1 MPLRGKVVITCAV
14 TGSIHTP
21 TMSPHLP
28 LTPDEIARDAIAAA
42 EAGAAILHLHARDPK
57 DGRPTPDPDV
67 FMQFLPRIKQST
79 GAVVNITTGGGHG
92 MSLEERLAAPLCAK
106 PEMCSLNMGS
116 MNFGLFPLLEKYKE
130 FKYPWESRH
139 LEMTRDFI
147 FRNTFADIERILKDL
162 GEGCGTRFEFECY
175 DVGHLYNLAHFLD
188 RGLVKPPLFVQTIF
202 GILGGIGAD
211 PENVVHMKRIADK
224 LFGDSYAWS
233 VLAAGRHQLPLGVDG
248 CDHGRQ
254 CPRRARGFAVDRQRK
269 ARREQCRP
277 GQLRPVDYREPVA
290 RNCYPRRG
298 AGDACAEGRRRGRVL
313 MIDKR
318 VKSLAEAV
326 AGIADG
332 ATILC
337 AGFGGAGLP
346 DALCEA
352 VVEQGARD
360 LTVVANNAGT
370 GRRGLAALLAAGRVR
385 RIICSFPRSA
395 GSVVFEELYA
405 AGRIELQ
412 LVPQGIISERMRCA
426 AAGLGGFYSPVSVGT
441 RLADGKE
448 HHEIDGRIY
457 VLEKPLKG
465 DVALLSADRGD
476 RWGNLTYRKSARNF
490 NPTMAMAADLSVV
503 QVRRIVELGELDPEM
518 IVTPGIFIDRLVE
531 VAF

>member
-1 MPLRGKVVITCAV
+1 
-14 TGSIHTP
+14 
-21 TMSPHLP
+21 
-28 LTPDEIARDAIAAA
+28 
-42 EAGAAILHLHARDPK
+42 
-57 DGRPTPDPDV
+57 
-67 FMQFLPRIKQST
+67 
-79 GAVVNITTGGGHG
+79 
-92 MSLEERLAAPLCAK
+92 
-106 PEMCSLNMGS
+106 
-116 MNFGLFPLLEKYKE
+116 
-130 FKYPWESRH
+130 
-139 LEMTRDFI
+139 
-147 FRNTFADIERILKDL
+147 
-162 GEGCGTRFEFECY
+162 
-175 DVGHLYNLAHFLD
+175 
-188 RGLVKPPLFVQTIF
+188 
-202 GILGGIGAD
+202 
-211 PENVVHMKRIADK
+211 
-224 LFGDSYAWS
+224 
-233 VLAAGRHQLPLGVDG
+233 
-248 CDHGRQ
+248 
-254 CPRRARGFAVDRQRK
+254 
-269 ARREQCRP
+269 
-277 GQLRPVDYREPVA
+277 
-290 RNCYPRRG
+290 
-298 AGDACAEGRRRGRVL
+298 

-326 AGIADG
+326 SGIADG

-385 RIICSFPRSA
+385 RIICSFPRSS

-405 AGRIELQ
+405 AGRIELE

-448 HHEIDGRIY
+448 HHEIDGRMY

-465 DVALLSADRGD
+465 DFALLSADRGD

-490 NPTMAMAADLSVV
+490 NPTMAMAADLSIV
-503 QVRRIVELGELDPEM
+503 QVRRIVELGELDPEV

-531 VAF
+531 VPA